1 MKVLLKLFHPQ
12 KFMFDHQLKKIA
24 LSALL
29 YMKSYERL
37 ILCHGSFIFPVL
49 AQD

>member
-12 KFMFDHQLKKIA
+12 KFMCDHQLKKI
-24 LSALL
+24 ALL

-37 ILCHGSFIFPVL
+37 ILCHGSFIFPVP